1 MTLRGTVPGRF
12 RDGDAHAQRAGIVG
26 PTAARAVLSVRR
38 MSKPLLF
45 SALALAACSD
55 AKLPATPDASPPPAP
70 DATPPP
76 ADDFTPAER
85 AQLATLSP
93 LPAVPADP
101 TNAFADHAGAARL
114 GQMLF
119 FDKSY
124 AGALTIGDDGT
135 NGGLGRVGDTGKV
148 ACHSC
153 HGVGSG
159 TLDDQRSHPNNI
171 SLGTAYGT
179 RNAHGLV
186 NSAFYRWSNWGGRF
200 DSQWSLPLAVA
211 ENPTIMKSTRLQIAH
226 MLFAKYRTEYD
237 AIFPVPLDPALD
249 PTAADAA
256 RFPAAGKPKA
266 NATDPDGAWELMA
279 QADRDRVNAIF
290 ANYGKALAAYTR
302 QLVSRDA
309 PFDRFVAG
317 DANALDGA
325 ARRGLHTF
333 LAACA
338 GCHAGPNLADDK
350 FHALAAPQ
358 AGPGVPAMD
367 LGRFQ
372 DVPALLAS
380 PFNSDGAF
388 SDARTT
394 GRLAGLVQDP
404 AQKGQFRTK
413 SLRGV
418 ALSPPYMHAGQLP
431 TLDAVI
437 AFYDMGGGDVGT
449 TGIVKDPAMHP
460 LNLTAAQ
467 RADLVALMAAF
478 TGEPVPASRLADI
491 SK

>member
-1 MTLRGTVPGRF
+1 
-12 RDGDAHAQRAGIVG
+12 
-26 PTAARAVLSVRR
+26 

-45 SALALAACSD
+45 CTLALAACSD
-55 AKLPATPDASPPPAP
+55 PKSAAPDAATTPDAAPAP
-70 DATPPP
+70 DAAPE
-76 ADDFTPAER
+76 DDLTPAER

-93 LPAVPADP
+93 LPPVPADP
-101 TNAFADHAGAARL
+101 TNAYADHAGAARL

-124 AGALTIGDDGT
+124 AGALTVGDDGT
-135 NGGLGRVGDTGKV
+135 NGGLGHVGETGKV
-148 ACHSC
+148 SCHSC

-171 SLGTAYGT
+171 SLGTGFGT

-186 NSAFYRWSNWGGRF
+186 NSSFYRWSNWGGRF

-237 AIFPVPLDPALD
+237 AIFPVPLAPALD
-249 PTAADAA
+249 PTATDAA
-256 RFPAAGKPKA
+256 RFPAAGRPKA
-266 NATDPDGAWELMA
+266 NATDPDGPWELMT
-279 QADRDRVNAIF
+279 QADRDLVNAIF

-317 DANALDGA
+317 DATALDDA

-333 LAACA
+333 LASCA

-350 FHALAAPQ
+350 FHALGVPQ
-358 AGPGVPAMD
+358 TGPGVPASD

-372 DVPALLAS
+372 DIPALLAS
-380 PFNSDGAF
+380 PFNSDGVF
-388 SDARTT
+388 SDDRTT
-394 GRLAGLVQDP
+394 GRLAGLAQDA

-418 ALSPPYMHAGQLP
+418 ALSPPYMHAGQLA
-431 TLDAVI
+431 TLDAVV
-437 AFYDMGGGDVGT
+437 AFYDVGGGDVGT
-449 TGIVKDPAMHP
+449 TGIVKDVALHA
-460 LNLTAAQ
+460 LGLTAAQ
-467 RADLVALMAAF
+467 RADLVALMEAF
-478 TGEPVPASRLADI
+478 SGEPVPASRLADI